1 MEQFEKSVIPI
12 IESVYSSFTP
22 LEKNIADF
30 FIHNTTRMD
39 FSARNISQILYTS
52 EASLSRFTQKC
63 GFSGYREF
71 IYHYIKTFTEVTHQ
85 TTDSTKNILNTYQEL
100 LNKSYTLTNEEQM
113 LRIVHMLTEKSQVY
127 VYGFG
132 SSGHACHDIELR
144 LMRIGVNIKAI
155 TDSHIMKMN
164 AVLLNENCIVIGIT
178 VSGHTNEILQS
189 LKTAKQLGAAT
200 ILMTAHNNKNY
211 EEYCDEV
218 LLVAVKEN
226 LEKGKAI
233 SPQFPILVMFDIL
246 YSHFFE
252 LDRRKKEALHDYTLQ
267 QLQD

>member
-1 MEQFEKSVIPI
+1 MAQFEKSVIPI
-12 IESVYSSFTP
+12 IESVYSGFTS

-30 FIHNTTRMD
+30 FIQNTARMD
-39 FSARNISQILYTS
+39 FSAHNIAQHLYIS
-52 EASLSRFTQKC
+52 EASLSRFAQKC

-71 IYHYIKTFTEVTHQ
+71 IFHYTESFTEVAHQ
-85 TTDSTKNILNTYQEL
+85 PTNCTKHILNTYQEL
-100 LNKSYTLTNEEQM
+100 LSKSYTLSNEDQM
-113 LRIVHMLTEKSQVY
+113 LRIANMLTEKSQVY

-155 TDSHIMKMN
+155 SDSHIMKMN
-164 AVLLNENCIVIGIT
+164 AVLLNKNCVVIGIT
-178 VSGHTNEILQS
+178 VSGETTEILQS
-189 LKTAKQLGAAT
+189 LKTAKQLGAT
-200 ILMTAHNNKNY
+200 TVLMTAYNKKAY

-218 LLVAVKEN
+218 LLVAVKEH
-226 LEKGKAI
+226 LENGKAI

-252 LDRRKKEALHDYTLQ
+252 LDRSKKEALHDYTLK
-267 QLQD
+267 QLRD